1 LISRKFPSIHGTSE
15 HAFQKERADRNLK
28 LLKGYIKFYGM
39 SPEAIIK
46 LADKDNNKTVDV
58 AEFGD
63 LIINRFKF
71 KISQDELS

>member
-1 LISRKFPSIHGTSE
+1 
-15 HAFQKERADRNLK
+15 
-28 LLKGYIKFYGM
+28 M